1 MALIYRP
8 VHAKERNGYEYDLY
22 VPMELAMELA
32 MEMMYKCY
40 FFRDVSEV
48 DYCEKAFMD
57 ASIKVEEPIRKEM

>member
-22 VPMELAMELA
+22 VPMELAME
-32 MEMMYKCY
+32 MIYKCY
-40 FFRDVSEV
+40 LEDDEV